1 MHDFRCV
8 NAEDMHYSNLSKGVD
23 YFKNSEEGV
32 QIMCREM
39 EQMREEARKEGLE
52 EANRNT
58 ALRLFDLGDS
68 IEKIS
73 AGVEESEETVTN
85 WLREAGKVQ

>member
-1 MHDFRCV
+1 
-8 NAEDMHYSNLSKGVD
+8 
-23 YFKNSEEGV
+23 
-32 QIMCREM
+32 MCREIEKM
-39 EQMREEARKEGLE
+39 IEEARKEGLE

-73 AGVEESEETVTN
+73 AGVDESKRTVTK
-85 WLREAGKVQ
+85 WLREAGKIQ